1 MDGSLESDSYVLP
14 GDKKEVIVCKHKK
27 KKKTRRKERLL
38 ESDAYIRPALAEQ

>member
-27 KKKTRRKERLL
+27 KKKNKEERK
-38 ESDAYIRPALAEQ
+38 ATGI